1 MANSQSRFPF
11 GDAFIFNTPHID
23 QLSNQLYQEQR
34 QKEAYQEQQNKSLDD
49 EFSRNLTGIRDAD
62 IGKLTQ
68 AYGDFKQAN
77 MNVIKN
83 KNITPEQQ
91 LDVLR
96 KKANVYDVI
105 NQSKS
110 RKEWETGIGKQIMTD
125 KKGLYADD
133 AHQRLIQM
141 MKTPYD
147 QVNPDEDQKLL
158 YQYSM
163 PDLDKEIKNA
173 QGKPIAV
180 ETPTVKSTIDPLKDE
195 KKVYTVGNN
204 PYQFASALGSSVV
217 TSNKKRSFEGIYL
230 NKYNDQELSDLTD
243 KYNAKVNSPEFIE
256 AYGKPQPLPATDTDF
271 GKALAI
277 RTMEE
282 YANKNVTP
290 KIVSTP
296 NEARVTANRQA
307 FQKQRQQASFAH
319 AVEMQ
324 RVGFNHTD
332 TKEANKQTENNQ
344 WIDNFIDA
352 NVDKAKNYPL
362 IGDNRTVPLDPV
374 SSKALAKGNTPAVGL
389 QVSEDG
395 KTFTPVYPK
404 YDATGNATSE
414 PNEALTQ
421 PMTRDQLKMDLGYK
435 VLSKKDLGGAMS
447 SGNKG
452 SDNDVIKIKF
462 NGKVLQGRK
471 GDLKKLDDAKIKYE
485 IIK

>member
-77 MNVIKN
+77 MQAIKN
-83 KNITPEQQ
+83 KNITPQQQ

-105 NQSKS
+105 NQSKA

-125 KKGLYADD
+125 KKGMYADD
-133 AHQRLIQM
+133 AHQWLIQM

-158 YQYSM
+158 YQYTV
-163 PDLDKEIKNA
+163 PNLDKQIKDA
-173 QGKPIAV
+173 QGKPSPV
-180 ETPTVKSTIDPLKDE
+180 EIPLGQSKTDPLKDDKE
-195 KKVYTVGNN
+195 VYNVGNS
-204 PYQFASALGSSVV
+204 PDKFASKLL
-217 TSNKKRSFEGIYL
+217 EGVMATNEGKNFTGL
-230 NKYNDQELSDLTD
+230 MNNKYDDAQLEDL
-243 KYNAKVNSPEFIE
+243 KNRYAAKVNDPKFISV
-256 AYGKPQPLPATDTDF
+256 YGKPQPLPVSDTDL
-271 GKALAI
+271 GKAVGI

-282 YANKNVTP
+282 YANADLTP

-296 NEARVTANRQA
+296 NQARVTANRQA
-307 FQKQRQQASFAH
+307 FQKAQQQRSLNAAIERQSI
-319 AVEMQ
+319 
-324 RVGFNHTD
+324 GFNHTD
-332 TKEANKQTENNQ
+332 TKDANKQTENNQ

-352 NVDKAKNYPL
+352 HVDKAKNYPL

-404 YDATGNATSE
+404 HDATGNATSE

-447 SGNKG
+447 SSNKG
-452 SDNDVIKIKF
+452 NDNDVIKIKF